1 MEFVRDVKGARF
13 TYSSAGVGTTQH
25 LTGEYLF
32 RAVPG
37 LGATHVPFQGGTQ
50 VETAVVAGAVDVA
63 STTLPTAFAYICQ
76 GALRAIAVA
85 RLGRRR
91 LLPQVPPLAE

>member
-37 LGATHVPFQGGTQ
+37 LDATHVPFQGGPQ
-50 VETAVVAGAVDVA
+50 VNTAVVAGEVGVA
-63 STTLPTAFAYICQ
+63 SPTLPTACAYIRA
-76 GALRAIAVA
+76 GTMRAIAVA
-85 RLGRRR
+85 SHARMGH
-91 LLPQVPPLAE
+91 LPDVPALA